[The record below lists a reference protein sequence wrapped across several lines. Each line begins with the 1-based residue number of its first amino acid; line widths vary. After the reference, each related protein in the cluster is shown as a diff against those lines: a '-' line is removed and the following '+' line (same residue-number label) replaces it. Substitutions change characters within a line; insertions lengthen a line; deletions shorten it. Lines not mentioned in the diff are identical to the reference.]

1 MTVAFR
7 PFLPKCRHA
16 VLMGFTLLLLG
27 SGSAIAATTLR
38 IGLQDDADALD
49 PHLSRSYVGRIVFAS
64 MCDKLVDVDASLK
77 FVPQLATEWSWS
89 NDGKTLTM
97 KLRPGVKFHD
107 GTPFDAAAVKANI
120 ERAKTMPESV
130 RKNELSMVESVTV
143 EGPLT
148 VAFQLKRPDATL
160 LAQLSDRAG
169 MMISPTAAAKPDF
182 VTHPVCAGPYKFVE
196 RVQQGRIVLQKFEDY
211 WDKDSYK
218 IDRVEFLPIPDTT
231 VRLANLQSGGLD
243 LIERV
248 AASDIKSI
256 KANSNLRLVT
266 SPGLGYES
274 IEINVGNGEK
284 AKTALGQNKLL
295 RQAFSLAIDRDAINQ
310 AVFDGVFTPG
320 NQPVPPSSPYYAQNF
335 PLTGRDIEKAKQ
347 LVKQAGGG
355 PIPVELL
362 TPNNP
367 VLMQVAQVIQAMAG
381 EAGFDVSLK
390 ASEFAT
396 LLSDNQK
403 GNFQASIFAWS
414 GRTDP
419 DGNTGPFLSCGAGL
433 NDPHYCNADVDK
445 ALADARSTSV
455 PDERKAFYAAAAAHY
470 MDDLPILYLYHETRL
485 FAVSKKLSGFT
496 AHPDGLVRL
505 RGVSLSD

>member
-1 MTVAFR
+1 MPMTFSLLPSHWR
-7 PFLPKCRHA
+7 PA
-16 VLMGFTLLLLG
+16 AIVGFMALFLG
-27 SGSAIAATTLR
+27 SGAAAAATTLR
-38 IGLQDDADALD
+38 IGMQDDADALD

-77 FVPQLATEWSWS
+77 FIPQLATEWNWG
-89 NDGKTLTM
+89 NNGKTLTM

-107 GTPFDAAAVKANI
+107 GTAFDAAAVKANI

-130 RKNELSMVESVTV
+130 RKNELSMVDKVTV

-148 VAFQLKRPDATL
+148 VVFELKQPDVTL

-169 MMISPTAAAKPDF
+169 MMISPTAAAKSDF
-182 VTHPVCAGPYKFVE
+182 ATHPVCAGPYQFVE
-196 RVQQGRIVLQKFEDY
+196 RVQQGRIVLQKFADY
-211 WDKDSYK
+211 WDKDAYK

-231 VRLANLQSGGLD
+231 VRLANLKSGGLD

-256 KANSNLRLVT
+256 KASPNLQLVT
-266 SPGLGYES
+266 SPGLGYQS
-274 IEINVGNGEK
+274 IEINIGNGEK
-284 AKTALGQNKLL
+284 SKTAFGQNKLL

-310 AVFDGVFTPG
+310 AVYDGVFTPG
-320 NQPVPPSSPYYAQNF
+320 NQPLPPSNPYYAKDF
-335 PLTGRDIEKAKQ
+335 PVQGRDIEKAKQ

-355 PIPVELL
+355 PISIEML

-367 VLMQVAQVIQAMAG
+367 VLMQVAQVIQAMVG

-390 ASEFAT
+390 ATEFAT
-396 LLSDNQK
+396 LLSDTQK
-403 GNFQASIFAWS
+403 GNYQASLFAWS

-419 DGNTGPFLSCGAGL
+419 DGNIGSFMACGAGL

-445 ALADARSTSV
+445 ALAGARATSS
-455 PDERKAFYAAAAAHY
+455 PDERKALYAAAAAHY
-470 MDDLPILYLYHETRL
+470 MEDLPILYLYHETRL

-505 RGVSLSD
+505 RGVSLAE

>member
-1 MTVAFR
+1 MTFPFR
-7 PFLPKCRHA
+7 PFLSPRRKA
-16 VLMGFTLLLLG
+16 ALLGVALVLLG
-27 SGSAIAATTLR
+27 SGSAAASTLR
-38 IGLQDDADALD
+38 IGLQDDPDALD

-64 MCDKLVDVDASLK
+64 MCDKLVDVDPALK

-89 NDGKTLTM
+89 DNGKTLTM
-97 KLRPGVKFHD
+97 KLRRGVKFHD
-107 GTPFDAAAVKANI
+107 GTSFDAAAVKATI
-120 ERAKTMPESV
+120 ERAKTMPDSA
-130 RKNELSMVESVTV
+130 RKNELSMVESVSV
-143 EGPLT
+143 IDPLT
-148 VAFQLKRPDATL
+148 VAFRLKRPDATL

-169 MMISPTAAAKPDF
+169 MMVSPAAAAKPDF
-182 VTHPVCAGPYKFVE
+182 VTHPVCAGPYQFVE
-196 RVQQGRIVLQKFEDY
+196 RVQQGRIVLKKFADY
-211 WDKDSYK
+211 WDKDAYTF
-218 IDRVEFLPIPDTT
+218 DQVEFLPIPDTT
-231 VRLANLQSGGLD
+231 VRLANLKSGGLD

-248 AASDIKSI
+248 ATSDIKSI
-256 KANSNLRLVT
+256 RDSRDLQLVT

-274 IEINVGNGEK
+274 IEINIGNGDR
-284 AKTALGQNKLL
+284 AKTPFGQNKLL

-310 AVFDGVFTPG
+310 AVYDGVFTPG
-320 NQPVPPSSPYYAQNF
+320 NQPVPPTSPYYVRDF
-335 PLTGRDIEKAKQ
+335 PLQGRDVEKAKQ

-355 PIPVELL
+355 PIPIELL

-381 EAGFDVSLK
+381 EAGFTVSLK

-403 GNFQASIFAWS
+403 GNFQATIFAWS
-414 GRTDP
+414 GRPDP
-419 DGNTGPFLSCGAGL
+419 DGDTSPFLACGAGL

-496 AHPDGLVRL
+496 AHPDGLIRL
-505 RGVSLSD
+505 RGVSLSN